1 MKSIMTHVVAGYP
14 SEKECIELLLE
25 MQKAGVGIIEV
36 QIPFSD
42 PIADGETIMR
52 ANDVALEDGM
62 NIERSFQLIEAARK
76 KGLNGEIYIMSY
88 VQKLLHYGIAD
99 FCRRAKSSGAKG
111 LIVPDLPYDSP
122 EYGILAEAAKSN
134 SLQIVPVIS
143 PGMSD
148 ERLKEDLKNKNELV
162 YLTSTKGI
170 TGNSLSMSKGL
181 EQLCRKARAIS
192 PGSKLAIG
200 FGVQS
205 REDVAEILE
214 MADIAVVGSAV
225 IREVE
230 KSGVKGALKM
240 IRALVS

>member
-1 MKSIMTHVVAGYP
+1 MGLMTHVVAGYP
-14 SEKECIELLLE
+14 SEKECIELLLG
-25 MQKAGVGIIEV
+25 MQKTGVTIMEV

-52 ANDVALEDGM
+52 ANDVALENGM
-62 NIERSFQLIEAARK
+62 SIEKSFQLIETARK
-76 KGLNGEIYIMSY
+76 KGLNSEIYIRSY
-88 VQKLLHYGIAD
+88 VQKLLHYGVAD
-99 FCRRAKSSGAKG
+99 FCRRAEASGAKG
-111 LIVPDLPYDSP
+111 LIIPDLPYDSP
-122 EYGILAEAAKSN
+122 EYGILAEAAKSS

-148 ERLKEDLKNKNELV
+148 ERLNEDLKSKCELV

-170 TGNSLSMSKGL
+170 TGNSLSVSRGL
-181 EQLCRKARAIS
+181 EQLCRKVRAIS

-205 REDVAEILE
+205 REDVAEILD
-214 MADIAVVGSAV
+214 MANIAVVGSAV

-230 KSGVKGALKM
+230 KSGVKGALKF
-240 IRALVS
+240 IKALIN